1 MTAPEQHPC
10 PMNAQAV
17 GLALHALEPDEEME
31 VLLHL
36 PQCTSCRTATQEAG
50 EVLAGLGVAVEQV
63 EPPRGLRDSLM
74 DQVARTPQ
82 LPPVLPPLTSPESA
96 SDPGPEP
103 GTETPPAPRHRRESD
118 ALAARPPTRAAGGKR
133 PDGSRRPGGSW
144 LSRRGRRVLAASLA
158 LVAILSI
165 GGLAVRTMQLEQQR
179 DAETAQAQSIA
190 DMLTQLDRPG
200 AEHALL
206 AAPDGQTMAAVLV
219 ADGQRKLITVG
230 MPPNQTDRD
239 TYVLWGLRSGVPAA
253 IGTFDVAP
261 ADPGTHSLGPATPT
275 EDFSAYA
282 ISLEPGRTAPPL
294 PSQVV
299 ASGQVQA

>member
-36 PQCTSCRTATQEAG
+36 PQCTSCRTAAQEAG

-82 LPPVLPPLTSPESA
+82 LPPVCPA
-96 SDPGPEP
+96 DQPGARFRPRP
-103 GTETPPAPRHRRESD
+103 GARHRDPPAPRHRRESD
-118 ALAARPPTRAAGGKR
+118 APAARPPTRAAGGK
-133 PDGSRRPGGSW
+133 PPEGSRRPGGSW

-206 AAPDGQTMAAVLV
+206 ASPDGQTMAAVLV

-261 ADPGTHSLGPATPT
+261 ADPGTHSLGPAAPT